1 MSGDLRYVSRF
12 LALICHVPIG
22 SDKGEMSSLGSSR
35 FERIVDRQ
43 QFEALIDLE
52 NESWLVT
59 SFQKNVSPSKV
70 ISNVVFL
77 PESRSDP
84 SLWPTVSSF
93 VSYCFAQ
100 LTQLL
105 VKN

>member
-43 QFEALIDLE
+43 QFEKE
-52 NESWLVT
+52 LV
-59 SFQKNVSPSKV
+59 S
-70 ISNVVFL
+70 
-77 PESRSDP
+77 
-84 SLWPTVSSF
+84 
-93 VSYCFAQ
+93 
-100 LTQLL
+100 
-105 VKN
+105 